1 MTPPDQDTPDRP
13 PAPIISRLLGD
24 PRVAQARLGRRIGR
38 LPYFTKVESA
48 TGPIT
53 RMEGREILN
62 FGSNNYLGLAN
73 DARVISA
80 AQEAAA
86 RWGAGVTGSRL
97 LNGNLALHEELEEA
111 LRRFYGRTGAL
122 VFSTGYGANLG
133 LMSVLLGRH
142 DRAWVD
148 EEMHASVLDGVAL
161 ARANMKR
168 FGHNDPEDLLA
179 QAAEDTHPGIC
190 VVEGVY
196 SMRGDRAPLRRFL
209 EVCRASRLAL
219 IVDEAHGLGTVGTRG
234 LGTVEDEGVVQDADF
249 ITITFSKSLGSCGGA
264 IIGDAEQIEALRFLT
279 RPFLFT
285 AANTPASVAAALA
298 ALRILQAEP
307 GLVRE
312 LKERVRSLRE
322 ALHARGLR
330 PIPSDGPI
338 VSVEVG
344 ADFDTLQAWRLLW
357 NRGIYAN
364 PVVSPAAPAGK
375 GLLRLSVMRTHEE
388 QMVRTVADACADVFS
403 DLQLSHEG
411 RGKVA
416 S

>member
-1 MTPPDQDTPDRP
+1 MTPLDRDPPDRSRS
-13 PAPIISRLLGD
+13 PIIRRLLDD

-38 LPYFTKVESA
+38 LPYFTRVESA

-53 RMEGREILN
+53 HMEGREILN

-73 DARVISA
+73 DPRVISA
-80 AQEAAA
+80 AQEATA

-111 LRRFYGRTGAL
+111 LRRFYGRTGAM
-122 VFSTGYGANLG
+122 VFPTGYAANLG
-133 LMSVLLGRH
+133 LMSSLLGRH
-142 DRAWVD
+142 DRAYVD
-148 EEMHASVLDGVAL
+148 DEMHASVLDGIAL
-161 ARANMKR
+161 ARAHMKR
-168 FGHNDPEDLLA
+168 FGHNDPEDLRA
-179 QAAEDTHPGIC
+179 QAAGDTHAGIC

-196 SMRGDRAPLRRFL
+196 SMRGDRAPLRNFL
-209 EVCRASRLAL
+209 DVCRSTKLAL
-219 IVDEAHGLGTVGTRG
+219 VVDEAHGLGTAGERG
-234 LGTVEDEGVVQDADF
+234 LGTVEDEGIVQDADF

-264 IIGDAEQIEALRFLT
+264 IIADAEQIEALRINT

-298 ALRILQAEP
+298 SLRILQAEP
-307 GLVRE
+307 HLVRE
-312 LKERVRSLRE
+312 LKARVQSLRD
-322 ALHARGLR
+322 ALARHGIQ

-357 NRGIYAN
+357 NRGIYTN
-364 PVVSPAAPAGK
+364 PVISPAVPPGR
-375 GLLRLSVMRTHEE
+375 GLLRMSVMRTHEE
-388 QMVRTVADACADVFS
+388 QMVRTIADACADVFT
-403 DLQLSHEG
+403 DLQLSQEG

>member
-1 MTPPDQDTPDRP
+1 MTPHDPITAGRSR
-13 PAPIISRLLGD
+13 APVIQKLLGD

-38 LPYFTKVESA
+38 LPYFTRVESA
-48 TGPIT
+48 TGPLT
-53 RMEGREILN
+53 RMEGRDILN

-73 DARVISA
+73 DARVIAA
-80 AQEAAA
+80 AQEASA

-111 LRRFYGRTGAL
+111 LRRFYGRTGAM

-133 LMSVLLGRH
+133 LMSSLLGRN

-148 EEMHASVLDGVAL
+148 EEMHASVLDGVWL
-161 ARANMKR
+161 ARATMKR
-168 FGHNDPEDLLA
+168 FAHNNPEDLLN
-179 QAAEDTHPGIC
+179 QATQEDSTGLC

-209 EVCRASRLAL
+209 EVCHATRLAL
-219 IVDEAHGLGTVGTRG
+219 IVDEAHGLGTVGERG
-234 LGTVEDEGVVQDADF
+234 LGTVEEEGIVQDADF
-249 ITITFSKSLGSCGGA
+249 ITVTFSKSLGSCGGA
-264 IIGDAEQIEALRFLT
+264 IIGDADQIEALRVLT

-285 AANTPASVAAALA
+285 ASNTPASVAAALE

-307 GLVRE
+307 ELVRE
-312 LKERVRSLRE
+312 LKARVSSLRE
-322 ALHARGLR
+322 ALTARGLR
-330 PIPSDGPI
+330 PLPSDGPI

-364 PVVSPAAPAGK
+364 PVIHPAVPAGR
-375 GLLRLSVMRTHEE
+375 GLLRLSVMRTHEA
-388 QMVRTVADACADVFS
+388 QMVHTVADACADVFS
-403 DLQLSHEG
+403 DLQLSQQG
-411 RGKVA
+411 QGKVT